1 LIDQIAALTCLAQA
15 AFMEARGEPVA
26 GQTAV
31 MMVLYRRAEFKP
43 ERICLELARPYQFS
57 WYGHIKPPQRGA
69 TELRPFYNL
78 AHQVLNLKV
87 IDTSKGAYNF
97 HEISLKPKPLWA
109 KQKPVKV
116 VINNHIFY

>member
-1 LIDQIAALTCLAQA
+1 LIDQIAALTCLAQV
-15 AFMEARGEPVA
+15 AFMEARGEPKA

-43 ERICLELARPYQFS
+43 ERICLEMARPYQFS
-57 WYGHIKPPQRGA
+57 WYGKIKPPERSA
-69 TELRPFYNL
+69 AELRPFFNL
-78 AHQVLNLKV
+78 AQQVLNLKV
-87 IDTSKGAYNF
+87 TDPSKGAYNF